1 MSWRQ
6 WQALLID
13 SGFRHAHCMQGDTFL
28 RGQAV
33 LVAQKGFSDTGAQAA
48 LSDGAYF
55 FSGGL
60 GGLGL
65 LTARLLVE
73 GGAQKLVLSS
83 RSDRVVAGSESDWTW
98 LAKCAANVRRV
109 CCDAS
114 DDAYLRAVIR
124 ALRRDGVRLSGVVHA
139 AHQLADAVLINQH
152 ALNFRATCAAAI
164 SSIEPSNTLH

>member
-13 SGFRHAHCMQGDTFL
+13 NGFHHAHCMQGDTFL

-33 LVAQKGFSDTGAQAA
+33 IVGENAA
-48 LSDGAYF
+48 SGNGTPAAPRDGVHF

-73 GGAQKLVLSS
+73 GGAFAFEGAQPGCE
-83 RSDRVVAGSESDWTW
+83 VVVVGINAFRLLLRRCWD
-98 LAKCAANVRRV
+98 AVKCAK
-109 CCDAS
+109 
-114 DDAYLRAVIR
+114 
-124 ALRRDGVRLSGVVHA
+124 
-139 AHQLADAVLINQH
+139 
-152 ALNFRATCAAAI
+152 
-164 SSIEPSNTLH
+164 